1 MARPVDTHNSAEAV
15 AVFIVL
21 AVTGS
26 SPWPLVPSQVVDAD
40 CPPVAISSRGLA
52 QSDTGPPADF
62 ASPMTSPTAAGSQ
75 QLF

>member
-1 MARPVDTHNSAEAV
+1 MARPVVTHNSVAAV
-15 AVFIVL
+15 AVDIDL
-21 AVTGS
+21 DGYRIQPQA
-26 SPWPLVPSQVVDAD
+26 LVPAWVVDAD

-52 QSDTGPPADF
+52 QSAAGPPADT